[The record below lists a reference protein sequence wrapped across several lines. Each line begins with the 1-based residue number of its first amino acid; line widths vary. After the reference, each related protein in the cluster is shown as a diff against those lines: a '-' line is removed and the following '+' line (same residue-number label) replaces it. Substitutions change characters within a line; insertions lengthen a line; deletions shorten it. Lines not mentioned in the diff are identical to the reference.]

1 MNKILAEYLKI
12 DKSILKIV
20 KQGIKYCFAF
30 SIFSTSIL
38 LIYDLYSIPN
48 LYYIGISLFKSS
60 MFYIV
65 SFIAF
70 GYAFNIL
77 KNETN

>member
-1 MNKILAEYLKI
+1 MNKILQEYLKI
-12 DKSILKIV
+12 DKSILKLV
-20 KQGIKYCFAF
+20 KQGIKYCFSF
-30 SIFSTSIL
+30 SLFAISIL
-38 LIYDLYSIPN
+38 LIYNLYSIPN
-48 LYYIGISLFKSS
+48 LYYIGISLFKSC

-65 SFIAF
+65 AFIAF

>member
-20 KQGIKYCFAF
+20 KQGIKYCFVF
-30 SIFSTSIL
+30 SLFASLVL
-38 LIYDLYSIPN
+38 LAYDLCSIPN
-48 LYYIGISLFKSS
+48 LYYIGISLLRSC